1 MHDIEREA
9 APLRNEKRERDHE
22 IIARAFVWAFIMLMA
37 LSEVAGLIF
46 VILKLTRM
54 VTWTWPVTLIPIW
67 ILLAMIVTAATLLAL
82 ANKVGKNR

>member
-9 APLRNEKRERDHE
+9 TPLRNEKRERDHE
-22 IIARAFVWAFIMLMA
+22 IVARAFVWVFIMLMA

>member
-22 IIARAFVWAFIMLMA
+22 IVARAFVWAFIMLMA
-37 LSEVAGLIF
+37 LSEVTGLIF

-54 VTWTWPVTLIPIW
+54 VTWTWTVTLIPIW

>member
-22 IIARAFVWAFIMLMA
+22 IVARAFVWAFIMLMA

>member
-1 MHDIEREA
+1 MHDIEHEA

-22 IIARAFVWAFIMLMA
+22 IVARAFVWVFIMLMA

-46 VILKLTRM
+46 VILKLTQM

-82 ANKVGKNR
+82 ANNVGKNR

>member
-22 IIARAFVWAFIMLMA
+22 IVARAFVWAFIMLMA

-46 VILKLTRM
+46 VILKVTRM

>member
-22 IIARAFVWAFIMLMA
+22 IVARTFVWAFIMLMA
-37 LSEVAGLIF
+37 LSEVTGLIF

>member
-9 APLRNEKRERDHE
+9 APLRNEKRERGHE
-22 IIARAFVWAFIMLMA
+22 IVARAFVWAFIMLMA